1 MNKERLDIL
10 VYNKGLAESREKAS
24 RLILAGLVSID
35 KKKETKPGM
44 RFNIDSLV
52 EVQKNNSYV
61 SRGGL
66 KIESAYRKFKI
77 DFSNKIIV
85 DVGASTGGFVDF
97 SLRHGA
103 KKVYAVDTGY
113 GQLAQKLRE
122 DKRVINLER
131 TDFRK
136 IESFEEEIDLFVID
150 VSFISVKK
158 ILFKIKELI
167 AKYNKK
173 IEVIALVKPQF
184 EVGKEIADRYKGII
198 KDEKI
203 QKDIF
208 KKIVDYS
215 EKEGFAVVSQVKA
228 GVKGVKGNQ
237 EYFLYLRAPKKIITF
252 GVFDIFHSGHKY
264 FLGKIDNKKNLTIVV
279 TPDEKVLK
287 LKGCEPQVPIAKR
300 MEKLEELGYKT
311 EVELDDPWDN
321 LIRLGADLIVMG
333 YDQEWSQEIKK
344 NVKSSGYLIKIKK
357 IKTAYKPAIY
367 KTSLLKNK
375 E

>member
-10 VYNKGLAESREKAS
+10 VYRKGLTESREKAS
-24 RLILAGLVSID
+24 RLILAGLVSVD

-52 EVQKNNSYV
+52 EVQENNNYV

-66 KIESAYRKFKI
+66 KMESAYRKFKI

-97 SLRHGA
+97 SLKHEA

-113 GQLAQKLRE
+113 GQLAQRLRE
-122 DKRVINLER
+122 DKRVVNLER

-136 IESFEEEIDLFVID
+136 IESFEEEVDLFVID
-150 VSFISVKK
+150 VSFISIKK
-158 ILFKIKELI
+158 ILFKIKELV
-167 AKYNKK
+167 AQYNKK
-173 IEVIALVKPQF
+173 IEIIALVKPQF
-184 EVGKEIADRYKGII
+184 EVGREIADKYKGVI

-203 QKDIF
+203 QKDVL
-208 KKIVDYS
+208 KKIVNYS
-215 EKEGFAVVSQVKA
+215 EEEGFAVISQVKA

-237 EYFLYLRAPKKIITF
+237 EYFLYLRYPKKIVTF
-252 GVFDIFHSGHKY
+252 GVFDIFHAGHEY
-264 FLGKIDNKKNLTIVV
+264 FLEKINNKENLTVVV
-279 TPDEKVLK
+279 TSDEKVFR
-287 LKGCEPQVPIAKR
+287 LKGYMPQDPLAKR
-300 MEKLEELGYKT
+300 IKRLEGSGYRAIRELNN
-311 EVELDDPWDN
+311 PWDN
-321 LIRLGADLIVMG
+321 IVKLGADIIVMG
-333 YDQEWSQEIKK
+333 YDQEWSQEVNKNIK
-344 NVKSSGYLIKIKK
+344 NSGYLVKIKK
-357 IKTAYKPAIY
+357 IKKAYKPTVY